1 MSAIVSATVFYQPPL
16 DQLVDTLSTK
26 MYWHLMFKFAHLLTG
41 MHVRELASL
50 SPQQLSLMS
59 LQNNK
64 DIDIYVRYINEMNQL
79 IYCFNFL

>member
-1 MSAIVSATVFYQPPL
+1 
-16 DQLVDTLSTK
+16 
-26 MYWHLMFKFAHLLTG
+26 MFKFAHLLTG